1 MESSSLPCVCPVSK
15 LETDVHCLTVPFGIP
30 VSQELRAME
39 GTLDGADAET
49 GASFMRADRKSV
61 V

>member
-49 GASFMRADRKSV
+49 GASFMRA
-61 V
+61 